1 MSFAVKIVAL
11 SIFQPWSSLNPN
23 TGESILS
30 VSVLYFLC
38 CIIFLWCFCL
48 FAFSVGL
55 AIILI
60 EFTMNISYFTV
71 EIGQDLSGLFLSFVA
86 ALVPTALLIA
96 ETYLL
101 AKTKFELYALD
112 EINAR
117 VDK

>member
-1 MSFAVKIVAL
+1 VNAFSIQRKISNSDIIKHDGFSNYLLHCA
-11 SIFQPWSSLNPN
+11 
-23 TGESILS
+23 EILG
-30 VSVLYFLC
+30 LQATLKAKKEMF
-38 CIIFLWCFCL
+38 
-48 FAFSVGL
+48 FAFSVGF

-71 EIGQDLSGLFLSFVA
+71 EIGQDFSGLFLSFVA